1 MNLIRRMDKLEK
13 EFKAYHNIEFLD
25 SPQAR
30 PIRIISEY
38 SYPEKVFTEEKVDK
52 VIVFFGS
59 ARIQPLDSPNL
70 TPIQKEMALYYED
83 ARALAYKI
91 TNWTKTLQENE
102 AFMLCSGGGPG
113 IMEAANRGAYE
124 AGGRSIGLNISL
136 PFEQNPNPYIT
147 PKFNFEFHYF
157 FMRKFWFANLLEA
170 IVVFPGGFGTFDE
183 FFEVLTLIQTEKMI
197 KKRPIVLYGANFW
210 NKVVN
215 LDYLAEVGMISP
227 DDLDLFKI
235 VSSVEEAYEYIITEL
250 TETHKL

>member
-70 TPIQKEMALYYED
+70 TPIQKEMAQYYED

-102 AFMLCSGGGPG
+102 AFMLFEKLLSSIKQNYISTILRIEPTPQ
-113 IMEAANRGAYE
+113 IAANPMNTVV
-124 AGGRSIGLNISL
+124 AGESL
-136 PFEQNPNPYIT
+136 PRVGRNDPCPC
-147 PKFNFEFHYF
+147 
-157 FMRKFWFANLLEA
+157 
-170 IVVFPGGFGTFDE
+170 GSG
-183 FFEVLTLIQTEKMI
+183 
-197 KKRPIVLYGANFW
+197 KKYKKCHG
-210 NKVVN
+210 K
-215 LDYLAEVGMISP
+215 
-227 DDLDLFKI
+227 
-235 VSSVEEAYEYIITEL
+235 
-250 TETHKL
+250 

>member
-1 MNLIRRMDKLEK
+1 MDSLEK
-13 EFKAYHNIEFLD
+13 ELKAYHNIEFLD
-25 SPQAR
+25 SPEAR

-38 SYPEKVFTEEKVDK
+38 SFPEKVFSEEKVDK

-59 ARIQPLDSPNL
+59 ARIKPLDTPNL

-83 ARALAYKI
+83 ARLLAKKI
-91 TNWTKTLQENE
+91 TEWTKTMKESE

-124 AGGRSIGLNISL
+124 AGGRSIGLNIAL

-183 FFEVLTLIQTEKMI
+183 LFEVLTLIQTEKMI

-215 LDYLAEVGMISP
+215 LEYLAEVGMISLE
-227 DDLDLFKI
+227 DLDLFRI
-235 VSSVEEAYEYIITEL
+235 VSTVEEAFSYIVTEL
-250 TETHKL
+250 TETHNL

>member
-1 MNLIRRMDKLEK
+1 MNKLEK
-13 EFKAYHNIEFLD
+13 ELKAYHNIEFLD
-25 SPQAR
+25 SPEAR
-30 PIRIISEY
+30 SIRIISEY
-38 SYPEKVFTEEKVDK
+38 SFPEKVFREEKVDK

-59 ARIQPLDSPNL
+59 ARIQPIDAPNL
-70 TPIQKEMALYYED
+70 TPIQKEMAQYYED
-83 ARALAYKI
+83 ARSLAYKI
-91 TNWTKTLQENE
+91 TNWTKTLQEKE
-102 AFMLCSGGGPG
+102 AFMICSGGGPG

-147 PKFNFEFHYF
+147 PEFNFEFHYF

-235 VSSVEEAYEYIITEL
+235 VSTVDEAFDIIVTDL
-250 TETHKL
+250 TATHKL